1 MNLFS
6 LLIFRPMGW
15 ILQLLY
21 SFIQNYGLALI
32 AFTVLI
38 KLLILPLNVKSQK
51 AMLKQQKLQ
60 PLMQEIQKKYA
71 HDKDKQSQEL
81 MKLYKENDASPTAG
95 CLPMLIQ
102 FPLIIGLYTVLRMPL
117 SFMRGVNFNTPENI
131 NKVIELQK
139 LVKGIPELA
148 KSAGETFLNSSM
160 KTLADNF
167 QIEMS
172 SFASTL
178 ADMGYTQ
185 FADWKVNF
193 NFLGLD
199 LSRYPSEFP
208 LLSFIFGGESIPVET
223 ILSTLPLLIIPVLA
237 GVTSW
242 ILAKMTQNK
251 QKPST
256 AQANNGQTE
265 DTAAQMN
272 KSMTLMM
279 PIMSLVFSYT
289 LPSGIGMYWIVSN
302 VVQMIQQKATA
313 VIFKKKEDEIVV
325 IDTIKKNGKNGK
337 NR

>member
-15 ILQLLY
+15 LLQLLY

-38 KLLILPLNVKSQK
+38 KLLILPLNIKSQK

-71 HDKDKQSQEL
+71 HDKEKQSQEL
-81 MKLYKENDASPTAG
+81 MKLYKENGASPTAG

-117 SFMRGVNFNTPENI
+117 SFMCGVNFNTPENI
-131 NKVIELQK
+131 NKVLELQK

-148 KSAGETFLNSSM
+148 KNAGETFLNSNM

-172 SFASTL
+172 SFASSL

-251 QKPST
+251 QQASA
-256 AQANNGQTE
+256 AQANGGQTE

-302 VVQMIQQKATA
+302 VVQMIQQKVTA

>member
-6 LLIFRPMGW
+6 VLIFRPMGW
-15 ILQLLY
+15 ILQVLY

-38 KLLILPLNVKSQK
+38 KLLILPLNIKSQK

-81 MKLYKENDASPTAG
+81 MKLYRENGASPTAG

-102 FPLIIGLYTVLRMPL
+102 FPLIIGLYQVLRMPL
-117 SFMRGVNFNTPENI
+117 SFMRGVNFNTPANI
-131 NKVIELQK
+131 NKVIELQNI
-139 LVKGIPELA
+139 VKGIPELA
-148 KSAGETFLNSSM
+148 ANAGDTFLNSTM
-160 KTLADNF
+160 ETLANNF

-172 SFASTL
+172 SFAATL

-199 LSRYPSEFP
+199 LARYPSEFP
-208 LLSFIFGGESIPVET
+208 LFSFIFGGNTIPMET
-223 ILSTLPLLIIPVLA
+223 IWATLPLLLIPILA

-242 ILAKMTQNK
+242 LLAKMTQMK
-251 QKPST
+251 QKNT
-256 AQANNGQTE
+256 QTANNAQAE

-279 PIMSLVFSYT
+279 PLMSLFFSYT
-289 LPSGIGMYWIVSN
+289 LPSGIGLYWIVSN
-302 VVQMIQQKATA
+302 VVQMIQQYVTTK
-313 VIFKKKEDEIVV
+313 IFKRKEDEIVV

>member
-15 ILQLLY
+15 ILQVLY

-38 KLLILPLNVKSQK
+38 KLLILPLNIKSQK

-71 HDKDKQSQEL
+71 HDKEKQSQEL
-81 MKLYKENDASPTAG
+81 MKLYKENGASPTAG

-102 FPLIIGLYTVLRMPL
+102 FPLIIGLYQVLRMPL

-131 NKVIELQK
+131 NKVIELQG
-139 LVKGIPELA
+139 LVKNIPELA
-148 KSAGETFLNSSM
+148 KNASDTFLKSTM
-160 KTLADNF
+160 ETLANNF

-172 SFASTL
+172 SFAATL
-178 ADMGYTQ
+178 SDMGYTQ

-208 LLSFIFGGESIPVET
+208 LMSFIFGGETIPMET
-223 ILSTLPLLIIPVLA
+223 IRATLPLLIIPILA

-242 ILAKMTQNK
+242 ILSKMTQAK
-251 QKPST
+251 QQKT
-256 AQANNGQTE
+256 QQASAGSAE
-265 DTAAQMN
+265 DTTAQMN
-272 KSMTLMM
+272 KSMTVMM
-279 PIMSLVFSYT
+279 PLMSLFFSYT
-289 LPSGIGMYWIVSN
+289 LPSGIGLYWIVSN
-302 VVQMIQQKATA
+302 VVQMIQQYVTTM
-313 VIFKKKEDEIVV
+313 IFKKKEDEIVV

>member
-15 ILQLLY
+15 ILQVLY
-21 SFIQNYGLALI
+21 TFIQNYGLALI
-32 AFTVLI
+32 VFTVLI
-38 KLLILPLNVKSQK
+38 KLLILPLNIKSQK
-51 AMLKQQKLQ
+51 AMFKQQKLQ

-71 HDKDKQSQEL
+71 HDRDKQSQEL

-102 FPLIIGLYTVLRMPL
+102 FPLIIGLYSVLRMPL

-131 NKVIELQK
+131 NKVLDLQN
-139 LVKGIPELA
+139 LVKSIPELA
-148 KSAGETFLNSSM
+148 KTAGDTFLNSSM
-160 KTLADNF
+160 ETLANNF

-172 SFASTL
+172 SFAATL
-178 ADMGYTQ
+178 SEMGYTQ

-199 LSRYPSEFP
+199 LSRYPNEFP
-208 LLSFIFGGESIPVET
+208 IMRFLFGGEVIPMET
-223 ILSTLPLLIIPVLA
+223 VWATLPLLIIPVLA

-242 ILAKMTQNK
+242 MLTKMTQNK
-251 QKPST
+251 QQAQQTNTGST
-256 AQANNGQTE
+256 D
-265 DTAAQMN
+265 DTSAQMS
-272 KSMTLMM
+272 KSMNVMM
-279 PIMSLVFSYT
+279 PLMSLFFSYT
-289 LPSGIGMYWIVSN
+289 LPSGIGLYWIVSN
-302 VVQMIQQKATA
+302 VVQMIQQYVTNK
-313 VIFKKKEDEIVV
+313 IFKRKEDEIVV

>member
-15 ILQLLY
+15 ILHLLY

-32 AFTVLI
+32 AFTILI
-38 KLLILPLNVKSQK
+38 KLLILPLNIKSQK

-71 HDKDKQSQEL
+71 HDKDKQSQEI
-81 MKLYKENDASPTAG
+81 MKLYKENGASPTAG

-117 SFMRGVNFNTPENI
+117 SFMCGVNFNTPENI
-131 NKVIELQK
+131 NKVIDLQK

-148 KSAGETFLNSSM
+148 KTASDAFLNSNM

-172 SFASTL
+172 SYASAL
-178 ADMGYTQ
+178 ADLGHTQ

-208 LLSFIFGGESIPVET
+208 LMSFIFGGESIPAEL
-223 ILSTLPLLIIPVLA
+223 IWSTLPLLIIPVLA

-251 QKPST
+251 QPAAKT
-256 AQANNGQTE
+256 QDGNE

-289 LPSGIGMYWIVSN
+289 LPAGIGMYWIVSN
-302 VVQMIQQKATA
+302 VVQMIQQYATTK
-313 VIFKKKEDEIVV
+313 IFKKKEDEIVV
-325 IDTIKKNGKNGK
+325 IDTIKKNRKDSKNH
-337 NR
+337 